1 MAYFNYEIIEQFD
14 WNEKL
19 WLLGDVV
26 THLGDGLAQ
35 LSDGAIEAAEALKL
49 LTLDED
55 FETLGIIYGIATIKL
70 HCPDSPTTPDPIVH
84 YSDTEFAIECG
95 VTWGDYLEELGFNDA
110 LWILHQGIYERVN
123 AAKLQ
128 HPDELD
134 ELAENIENRALSTD
148 ALKLLGSQLAF
159 SLASEIY

>member
-49 LTLDED
+49 LTRDED
-55 FETLGIIYGIATIKL
+55 FETLGIVYGIATIKL
-70 HCPDSPTTPDPIVH
+70 HCPDAPTTPTQLFITP
-84 YSDTEFAIECG
+84 TQN
-95 VTWGDYLEELGFNDA
+95 LQL
-110 LWILHQGIYERVN
+110 N
-123 AAKLQ
+123 A
-128 HPDELD
+128 E
-134 ELAENIENRALSTD
+134 
-148 ALKLLGSQLAF
+148 
-159 SLASEIY
+159 